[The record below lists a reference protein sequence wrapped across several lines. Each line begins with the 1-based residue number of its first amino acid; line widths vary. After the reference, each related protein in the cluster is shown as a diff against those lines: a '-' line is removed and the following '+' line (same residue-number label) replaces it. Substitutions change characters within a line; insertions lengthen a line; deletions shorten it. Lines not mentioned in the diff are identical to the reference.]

1 MLPYGSVFFS
11 LDAGMLRTDQYLI
24 VVLQDSSYSKKF
36 VVLAMLEMELEIE
49 LKLEL
54 VLCCIPHSHILGMS

>member
-1 MLPYGSVFFS
+1 
-11 LDAGMLRTDQYLI
+11 MLRTDQYLI

-36 VVLAMLEMELEIE
+36 VVLAMPEMELEIE

-54 VLCCIPHSHILGMS
+54 ELCCIPHSHILGMS